1 MDICCQ
7 ERSLLLYIFHVIME
21 CDFGVH
27 VRGCIHLQILNH
39 SKHVTECH
47 QTRLPLHTPHLLGH
61 LCEKLKGGYAST
73 LAACGIQGLACFD
86 GRETPNLKTN
96 QNLTTSLTGS
106 KDKDRV

>member
-27 VRGCIHLQILNH
+27 VRGLIHLQILNH

-47 QTRLPLHTPHLLGH
+47 QTRLPLHTPRILGH
-61 LCEKLKGGYAST
+61 LCESL
-73 LAACGIQGLACFD
+73 
-86 GRETPNLKTN
+86 REDMLPHL
-96 QNLTTSLTGS
+96 QLVAS
-106 KDKDRV
+106 KDWHVLMVEKLLT